1 MKKEKRD
8 KHLTDGFLS
17 QGFDYNGVHYKPLT
31 AQSLLILQK
40 VNSPIYTGE
49 RTDELWLQVVLE
61 YMYVTSKP
69 VKEILKA
76 TENWEETILEYADNF
91 QQSDLIKIGEIINSV
106 LEQTSSAI
114 VETRGDEDTE
124 KK

>member
-1 MKKEKRD
+1 MRKDKREKN
-8 KHLTDGFLS
+8 LTDGFLF
-17 QGFDYNGVHYKPLT
+17 QGFDYKGVHYKPLT

-61 YMYVTSKP
+61 YMFVTSKP
-69 VKEILKA
+69 IKEILKA
-76 TENWEETILEYADNF
+76 TESWEESILEYADNF
-91 QQSDLIKIGEIINSV
+91 QQNDLVKIGEIINKV

-114 VETRGDEDTE
+114 VETRGDDDPE